1 MKVNKVGIYPGSFD
15 PLTLGHM
22 DIIERSLHVVDNIV
36 VAVSNNDQKNYTIDI
51 DTRVS
56 LIQNSISLLNEDI
69 RKRIIVEKF
78 DNLLVNYVKFKKSNI
93 IIRGLRAVSDFE
105 YEFLMTG
112 MNRTIDKNIET
123 IFLMSSE
130 KYHFISSRFIKE
142 IHSLGG
148 DISKSVPKPVLDFLK
163 KI

>member
-1 MKVNKVGIYPGSFD
+1 MMSSRVAIYPGSFD
-15 PLTLGHM
+15 PLTLGHL
-22 DIIERSLHVVDNIV
+22 DIIERSLHVVDELI
-36 VAVSNNDQKNYTIDI
+36 VAVSNNDKKNHMFDADI
-51 DTRVS
+51 RVS
-56 LIQNSISLLNEDI
+56 LIKDTVDSFDDNLKKKIT
-69 RKRIIVEKF
+69 VEKF
-78 DNLLVNYVKFKKSNI
+78 DHLLVDYAKSKNSNI

-112 MNRTIDKNIET
+112 MNRTIDKDIET

-148 DISKSVPKPVLDFLK
+148 DISKSVPKPVLDFLS